1 MQEETNKNLTIQ
13 DRVKSN
19 NFGFWITVAAVLGQ
33 ALHSQYVLKLISSLG
48 KTKIIWVGQIDL
60 AGFHSFGIAA
70 IISLAILYF
79 TLRGKAK
86 IAIGA
91 AIFETYMNICYYVIF
106 ISSMK
111 EPNWNLL
118 FIGIPSSIA
127 LPSILALFA
136 EEINNPVIK
145 KEDFETIIN
154 NKLLEIKNDYK
165 ELADIQATDKAELT
179 ELINKDNIKGKRVEI
194 KVGDKSYKGT
204 II

>member
-1 MQEETNKNLTIQ
+1 MQEETNKKITIQ

-19 NFGFWITVAAVLGQ
+19 NFGFWITVSAVIFQ
-33 ALHSQYVLKLISSLG
+33 ALHSQYVLKLISSL
-48 KTKIIWVGQIDL
+48 KDVGGIDL
-60 AGFHSFGIAA
+60 TGWHSFGVAA

-79 TLRGKAK
+79 TLRGRAN

-91 AIFETYMNICYYVIF
+91 AVFETYMNICYYVIF

-136 EEINNPVIK
+136 EEINNPVMKVADIH
-145 KEDFETIIN
+145 ELIN
-154 NKLLEIKNDYK
+154 QKIDEIKSDYQ
-165 ELADIQATDKAELT
+165 ELADIQATDKTELT
-179 ELINKDNIKGKRVEI
+179 ELINKNMIRGKTIEIDVNNKVYKGKI
-194 KVGDKSYKGT
+194 L
-204 II
+204 